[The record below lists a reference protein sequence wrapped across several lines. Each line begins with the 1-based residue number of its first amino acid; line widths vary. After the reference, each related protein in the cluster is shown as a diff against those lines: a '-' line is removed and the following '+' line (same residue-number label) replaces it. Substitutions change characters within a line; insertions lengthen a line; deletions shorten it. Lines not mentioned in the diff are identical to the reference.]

1 MDICYFG
8 FHACLA
14 SFQRWADDIQSAAND
29 ESFSMAE
36 RDSIYLHVIKETGR
50 FFDHLC
56 LVYNEKHEA
65 SRACVTDTG
74 FEVFY

>member
-1 MDICYFG
+1 
-8 FHACLA
+8 
-14 SFQRWADDIQSAAND
+14 
-29 ESFSMAE
+29 MAE